1 MIRRLSW
8 MVSAVLLLGIIA
20 GCGRPVRDEPGSARI
35 GLATAADG
43 SRYFEV
49 TGLDGLPGTGKP
61 SWRES
66 VRIYT
71 LFERDSSADGLPP
84 LAGSYVFSGGVLR
97 FKPRFPLE
105 PGLEYSARIY
115 GSSGRF
121 RETRFRIPKRD
132 MEPTTLV
139 SAVYP
144 SAAVLPANLLKF
156 YIHFSAPM
164 SVGRSYEHIR
174 LLDSKGDV
182 VKYPFLEL
190 DEELWDPTGQRLT
203 VFIDP
208 GRIKQGVLPNSEV
221 GPVFVAG
228 QDYTLEISGDWKDSA
243 GARLRSPFRKGFKVS
258 GADHQPPD
266 PAAWKMTVPP
276 GGSRDPLS
284 LDFTAPL
291 DHALLHRLLWVEAEN
306 GGKVTGEVSVQ
317 EGERRWSLQPQREWN
332 PGRYRLMIRSTLED
346 LAGNGIDKPFEVD
359 LFEQVR
365 SRVDSKILSREFTVS
380 PPPR

>member
-1 MIRRLSW
+1 MI
-8 MVSAVLLLGIIA
+8 SAGLLLGLIA
-20 GCGRPVRDEPGSARI
+20 GCSSPVRDGPGSVRV
-35 GLATAADG
+35 GLATADDG

-49 TGLDGLPGTGKP
+49 TGLEGIPGAGKP

-84 LAGSYVFSGGVLR
+84 LAGSYVFTGGVLR

-115 GSSGRF
+115 GSPGRF
-121 RETRFRIPKRD
+121 RETRFRIPKREV
-132 MEPTTLV
+132 EPTTLV

-164 SVGRSYEHIR
+164 SVGRSYEHLR
-174 LLDSKGDV
+174 LLDSKGEL

-190 DEELWDPTGQRLT
+190 DEELWDPVGQRLT

-228 QDYTLEISGDWKDSA
+228 QDYTLEISGEWKDAA
-243 GARLRSPFRKGFKVS
+243 GARLRSPFRKTFRVS
-258 GADHQPPD
+258 DADHESPV
-266 PAAWKMTVPP
+266 PAAWKLSPP
-276 GGSRDPLS
+276 PAGSLEPLE
-284 LDFTAPL
+284 LDFGAPL
-291 DHALLHRLLWVEAEN
+291 DHALLHRLLWVEGEK
-306 GGKVTGEVSVQ
+306 GRRVEGKISVHG
-317 EGERRWSLQPQREWN
+317 GERRWSLQPRQEWS
-332 PGRYRLMIRSTLED
+332 PGSYRLMIRSTLED

-365 SRVDSKILSREFTVS
+365 SRVDSKIRSREFTVS

>member
-174 LLDSKGDV
+174 LLDSKGEV

>member
-1 MIRRLSW
+1 MIRLLSW
-8 MVSAVLLLGIIA
+8 IISVGLLLGSLA
-20 GCGRPVRDEPGSARI
+20 GCSGPVKEATGSARV
-35 GLATAADG
+35 GLARAADG

-49 TGLDGLPGTGKP
+49 TGLEGLPGAGRP

-84 LAGSYVFSGGVLR
+84 LSGSYVFTGGVLR

-115 GSSGRF
+115 GSPGRF
-121 RETRFRIPKRD
+121 RETRFRIPKREL
-132 MEPTTLV
+132 EPSTLV

-174 LLDSKGDV
+174 LLDSKGEL

-190 DEELWDPTGQRLT
+190 DEELWDPAGQRLT

-208 GRIKQGVLPNSEV
+208 GRIKQGLLPNSEV
-221 GPVFVAG
+221 GPVFVEG
-228 QDYTLEISGDWKDSA
+228 QDYTLEISGEWKDAA
-243 GARLRSPFRKGFKVS
+243 GTGLRSPFRKIFKVS
-258 GADHQPPD
+258 GADHESPR
-266 PAAWKMTVPP
+266 PAAWKLSAPP
-276 GGSRDPLS
+276 AGSLEPLE
-284 LDFTAPL
+284 LDFGAPL
-291 DHALLHRLLWVEAEN
+291 DHALLHRLLWVEDEK
-306 GGKVTGEVSVQ
+306 GRRVEGKISVHG
-317 EGERRWSLQPQREWN
+317 GERRWSLIPQQEWS
-332 PGRYRLMIRSTLED
+332 PGSYQLRIRSTLED

-365 SRVDSKILSREFTVS
+365 SRVDSKVLSREFTVS